1 MLKMKLAESSHHR
14 LETFFREFLCDK
26 TFQLPTIN
34 FYAGR
39 FSRILTLI
47 LQVHG
52 ITFGRH
58 IFITPDLIAKNYESR
73 QKLSLELAA
82 HEIVHVLQYKKEG
95 FIRFFY
101 KYLTSYWRTLRTK
114 KNWNADSRHEAYLE
128 IPFEREAREIA
139 AEFVRW
145 NRDKKITG

>member
-1 MLKMKLAESSHHR
+1 MKLAENSQDK
-14 LETFFREFLCDK
+14 LETFFREILSDENFR
-26 TFQLPTIN
+26 LPKIN

-39 FSRILTLI
+39 FSRIFTLI

-58 IFITPDLIAKNYESR
+58 IFIMPDLIANDFENR
-73 QKLSLELAA
+73 RKLSLELVA
-82 HEIVHVLQYKKEG
+82 HEIVHVLQYKREG

-101 KYLTSYWRTLRTK
+101 KYLTSYWQNLRK
-114 KNWNADSRHEAYLE
+114 KNDWNADSRHEAYRE

-139 AEFVRW
+139 ASFVEW
-145 NRDKKITG
+145 NRNKKFTG